1 VLRKSACLTW
11 PDPIL
16 HQEKG
21 VWDTAIEHGVHTSNS
36 AVHMLPELCDY
47 KEKIQTLS
55 VSGE

>member
-1 VLRKSACLTW
+1 MARPHSA
-11 PDPIL
+11 PR
-16 HQEKG
+16 EG